1 MSDQHDDLGFK
12 EHEDVGF
19 TPHEDQDPTMVGKAV
34 SPIESFTRGG
44 LQGATLGFADELA
57 GAGEAG
63 LDVLKGQAK
72 PSFEDLVRAYKQHR
86 DESRANFKAAEEANP
101 KTYLGGQIVGGLAP
115 VAASGGL
122 GAGVQ
127 GAARLGG
134 LAGLG
139 TSSTDLT
146 SDDTVANKLKGAGT
160 DVAIGGTLGAAMASI
175 PAGIKAIKDKTLPG
189 QLFTKELGGQK
200 IVGEEARKAL
210 GDELVS
216 NAGKIGQDIQEAM
229 NKAAQNKTSILEELT
244 NAGKKYSIEDIQQA
258 LAEGEKKL
266 PTSFTKEGDS
276 ARKALQEP
284 FERAAEMGKANPLEA
299 TSAEELMSTRLDPKQ
314 LDSMRRALGRLGY
327 EKDLKDDQVVALAK
341 RLSGKLSDKLNTSV
355 DPQTGELV
363 PNALGKA
370 NEKIQNLMKAQE
382 VFNTGG
388 HGLDELGNQKALTPL
403 LQRLEAD
410 TTSADLAR
418 SQFQKGIG
426 VLKAAEPEL
435 GAQAEKSASDV
446 ADRYMMA
453 REANKPLAI
462 SREGAKRAAM
472 IGAGYAGRAL
482 NATDK
487 GTGGVLEL
495 AGSAAK
501 NLINPIVA
509 ESGALPTMVRSED
522 IGNTPNVSKM
532 KFSDLK
538 PDEMMAL
545 AQRLKGKGIDG
556 VAKKVEQAAQSN
568 DPVQK
573 AQADFVI
580 KQNAGAK
587 RHVEFPNEEE

>member
-19 TPHEDQDPTMVGKAV
+19 TPHEEQDPIMVGKTV
-34 SPIESFTRGG
+34 SPLESFARGG
-44 LQGATLGFADELA
+44 AQGLTLGFADELA
-57 GAGEAG
+57 GAGESG
-63 LDVLKGQAK
+63 LDLATGKAQ

-122 GAGVQ
+122 GAGIQ

-134 LAGLG
+134 IAGLG

-146 SDDTVANKLKGAGT
+146 SDDTIADKLKGAGT
-160 DVAIGGTLGAAMASI
+160 DVAIGGTLGAAL
-175 PAGIKAIKDKTLPG
+175 AGIPVGISAFKNKTLPG
-189 QLFTKELGGQK
+189 QLFSKELGGQK

-216 NAGKIGQDIQEAM
+216 NAGKIGQDVQEAM

-244 NAGKKYSIEDIQQA
+244 NAGKKYNIEDIQQA

-266 PTSFTKEGDS
+266 PTSFTKEGDA
-276 ARKALQEP
+276 ARKALKEP
-284 FERAAEMGKANPLEA
+284 FERAVEMGQVNPLEA
-299 TSAEELMSTRLDPKQ
+299 TSAEELMGTQLDPKQ

-341 RLSGKLSDKLNTSV
+341 RLSGKLSEKLNTNV
-355 DPQTGELV
+355 NPETGEIV
-363 PNALGKA
+363 PSALGKA
-370 NEKIQNLMKAQE
+370 NAKIQNLMEAQDI
-382 VFNTGG
+382 FNTGG

-403 LQRLEAD
+403 LQRLESD
-410 TTSADLAR
+410 TMSSDIAR
-418 SQFQKGIG
+418 SQFKKGIG
-426 VLKAAEPEL
+426 ALKSAEPEL
-435 GAQAEKSASDV
+435 GAQAEKSATDI

-453 REANKPLAI
+453 REANKPLTI

-472 IGAGYAGRAL
+472 IGSGYVGRGL
-482 NATDK
+482 NALDK
-487 GTGGVLEL
+487 GTGGILEL
-495 AGSAAK
+495 AGSAAQK
-501 NLINPIVA
+501 MMSPIA
-509 ESGALPTMVRSED
+509 ADSGALPSMVRSPD
-522 IGNTPNVSKM
+522 IADAPNQSKM

-538 PDEMMAL
+538 PQEMMDL
-545 AQRLKGKGIDG
+545 AKRLRGKGIDG
-556 VAKKVEQAAQSN
+556 VSKKLEQAAQSN

-573 AQADFVI
+573 AQAEFVL
-580 KQNAGAK
+580 KQNPSAK
-587 RHVEFPNEEE
+587 KHVEYPNDEE